1 VTVSTDTG
9 GRIWTR
15 IEAIARQI
23 ARQEIDAALRNQ
35 RPGGLVPVGLSI
47 AAPVASSTVP
57 AGHIDI
63 PFPCK
68 ILYATFR
75 STVAGSAVLN
85 ITVRRPGQT
94 AAGAASIVGATPP
107 SITGATDAVVV
118 PGADWTTFIEAEST
132 LYYYLTSV
140 SGFDVLTPHLWVQ
153 ATEWHG

>member
-47 AAPVASSTVP
+47 VAPVASSIVP

-75 STVAGSAVLN
+75 STVVGSARLN

-94 AAGAASIVGATPP
+94 AAARHKHCRGNAAEYYRLNRCGRGARR
-107 SITGATDAVVV
+107 
-118 PGADWTTFIEAEST
+118 
-132 LYYYLTSV
+132 
-140 SGFDVLTPHLWVQ
+140 
-153 ATEWHG
+153 

>member
-1 VTVSTDTG
+1 MTASTDTG

-15 IEAIARQI
+15 IEEIARQI

-47 AAPVASSTVP
+47 AAPVASFTVP

-68 ILYATFR
+68 IIYATFR
-75 STVAGSAVLN
+75 STVAGSAVVD
-85 ITVRRPGQT
+85 IHVRRPGQT
-94 AAGAASIVGATPP
+94 ASSAASIVGATPP

-118 PGADWTTFIEAEST
+118 PGADWTTFIEADST
-132 LYYYLTSV
+132 LYFYLTQV
-140 SGFDVLTPHLWVQ
+140 SGFDVVTPHLWVQ